1 MMGICPNCGSWVD
14 EGDIC
19 GFCGGSGSYTPDN
32 DNDNSLDV
40 RIGATQKIRQARRIF
55 YEATRDKNV
64 DLQKAI
70 NLLNE
75 TIKEIDECLEDDNVS
90 EYFSL
95 RDLRRDS
102 IELKR
107 EIENKLTEITHDKEY
122 DRIIRR
128 KGKDKLIPIKKF
140 YKDFNTENLVF
151 KLVKESNM
159 IKVYFEE
166 RYIGEVYATLGRDL
180 DELFSTVK
188 DLQHLPKISYA
199 EYFCKYPGRYNYPI
213 KGGGGITIAELIEAD
228 STIEQEET
236 NDEEVDVNVNEE
248 NPDDFQYWYD
258 IAVALVHLRKFDKAI
273 ECIDKSMK
281 LNPDL
286 YLLWY
291 TKGKILTEINRYEE
305 SIEYLDKA
313 FELNPSYT
321 LSLNTKG
328 IALSHLKQFD
338 KAKACFEEA
347 ILLNPKDDYA
357 LKLMGNLNLI
367 GLKDYPNAIKYFKK
381 SIKLDS
387 KDSMLWNNLAD
398 AYLNAK
404 EFEKGLECCHK
415 AIYFNPENFRAFIT
429 TGEIYYELE
438 QYDKAMYYADEA
450 KEINPTNSDLLNL
463 IKKVKEAQSAARTS
477 SINKILRY

>member
-1 MMGICPNCGSWVD
+1 M
-14 EGDIC
+14 
-19 GFCGGSGSYTPDN
+19 
-32 DNDNSLDV
+32 
-40 RIGATQKIRQARRIF
+40 
-55 YEATRDKNV
+55 
-64 DLQKAI
+64 
-70 NLLNE
+70 
-75 TIKEIDECLEDDNVS
+75 
-90 EYFSL
+90 
-95 RDLRRDS
+95 
-102 IELKR
+102 
-107 EIENKLTEITHDKEY
+107 
-122 DRIIRR
+122 
-128 KGKDKLIPIKKF
+128 
-140 YKDFNTENLVF
+140 
-151 KLVKESNM
+151 
-159 IKVYFEE
+159 
-166 RYIGEVYATLGRDL
+166 
-180 DELFSTVK
+180 FSTVK

-213 KGGGGITIAELIEAD
+213 KGGGGITISELMGAD

-258 IAVALVHLRKFDKAI
+258 IAVALVHLKKFDKAI
-273 ECIDKSMK
+273 ECINKAMK
-281 LNPDL
+281 LNPDW

-313 FELNPSYT
+313 FELNSAYT
-321 LSLNTKG
+321 LALNTKG

-381 SIKLDS
+381 AIKLDS

-398 AYLNAK
+398 AYLNTK

-415 AIYFNPENFRAFIT
+415 AIYFNPENFHAFIT

-450 KEINPTNSDLLNL
+450 KEINPTDSDLLNL